1 MADIWRGRVDIA
13 GRESGGAGSALG
25 RAQYWVEYAEREA
38 ASAEVDA
45 ANAASLEWE
54 DALRQGVITQ
64 EDFAAQVA
72 RRPTTAARAAEARA
86 EVIRAIAALR
96 AASE

>member
-1 MADIWRGRVDIA
+1 MADIWRGGFDIA
-13 GRESGGAGSALG
+13 GRESGGAGSELG
-25 RAQYWVEYAEREA
+25 RAQYWAEQAEREC
-38 ASAEVDA
+38 ASAERDA
-45 ANAASLEWE
+45 ENAASPEWE

-64 EDFAAQVA
+64 EDYAAQVA